1 MDDEAVQIPR
11 QLLQRILHEFMA
23 SKKTRISEP
32 ALEAMG
38 EYIKI
43 FIQEA
48 VHRAAAKKKQ
58 ELKSSQDYTRVGSLF
73 LEVCDDPLSAQMV
86 MY

>member
-1 MDDEAVQIPR
+1 MPDHDDEAIQIPR

-23 SKKTRISEP
+23 NKKTRISEP

-58 ELKSSQDYTRVGSLF
+58 EVKSSDDYTRVGSLF
-73 LEVCDDPLSAQMV
+73 LEVCGDSGH
-86 MY
+86 YF

>member
-1 MDDEAVQIPR
+1 MPGDGDEAVQIPR
-11 QLLQRILHEFMA
+11 QLLQRILHEFMTN
-23 SKKTRISEP
+23 KKTRISEP

-58 ELKSSQDYTRVGSLF
+58 EVKSSDEYTRVGSLF
-73 LEVCDDPLSAQMV
+73 LEVSGV
-86 MY
+86 